1 MDAFYFTVYKD
12 GIFTFKPLLNQTEA
26 NITYNIKIV
35 LKDYNLIY
43 PKLSRYILSVFLLGS
58 PASLAETLFSNKTV
72 PVTNSTI

>member
-35 LKDYNLIY
+35 LSDHNSMY
-43 PKLSRYILSVFLLGS
+43 PKLSQYILSVSLLGS
-58 PASLAETLFSNKTV
+58 PASLAATLVSNKTV